1 MIQLK
6 DLQFAYSRKKPLFE
20 TINLE
25 LKAGNIYGLLGK
37 NGVGKTTLLNLM
49 CGLLFPKSGECIV
62 MGLTPAKREV
72 AFLRNL
78 FYVPDEIAL
87 PSMKMKDFV
96 RVNKVFYPNFDED
109 LLKNCLDEF
118 ELDENENLAKLS
130 HGQKK
135 KAFISF
141 ALACQ
146 TQLLLMDEPTNGLD
160 IPSKST
166 FRKLMASVATEE
178 RCIVISTHQVRDL
191 ENLIDA
197 VVIMN
202 NRRVLLNGTLDQI
215 TEKLT
220 FRELVKDEKALY
232 EESGLKGRWG
242 VVENTT
248 GEYSKVDMEMLFNAV
263 EGNKKE
269 IERIFAEKQE
279 V

>member
-6 DLQFAYSRKKPLFE
+6 DLQFSYSRKNSLFE
-20 TINLE
+20 AINLE
-25 LKAGNIYGLLGK
+25 LKAGSIYGLLGK

-49 CGLLFPKSGECIV
+49 CGLLFPKSGECTV

-78 FYVPDEIAL
+78 FYVPDEITL

-109 LLKNCLDEF
+109 LLKNCLNEF
-118 ELDENENLAKLS
+118 EVDENENLAKLS

-141 ALACQ
+141 ALACN
-146 TQLLLMDEPTNGLD
+146 TPLLLMDEPTNGLD

-166 FRKLMASVATEE
+166 FRKLMAAAATEE
-178 RCIVISTHQVRDL
+178 RCIIISTHQVRDL

-220 FRELVKDEKALY
+220 FRELVKDEKSLY
-232 EESGLKGRWG
+232 DESGLKGRWG

-269 IERIFAEKQE
+269 IERIFGEN
-279 V
+279 